1 MNKFTFFLLSGVSL
15 FLAPLCLSHNADCLN
30 LMDSEARLECFDS
43 AHGFNEKIS
52 EMPNTIQSKLINEP
66 EVALGEE
73 EMQVEMASEEILF
86 SEQLSQT
93 AKKGGLW
100 SRIRGGIGLQE
111 RNTSSAKAAE
121 TKALVERVV
130 TLWPDERQRYFLNND
145 EVWEQTRATR
155 VDIKEKD
162 AVTIKKGM
170 LSGFLMLSEGGASV
184 PVKKSER

>member
-1 MNKFTFFLLSGVSL
+1 MNKFTFFLLSGFSL
-15 FLAPLCLSHNADCLN
+15 LIAPPCLSHNADCLTV
-30 LMDSEARLECFDS
+30 MDSEARLECFDN
-43 AHGFNEKIS
+43 ALGYNEKTTQIS
-52 EMPNTIQSKLINEP
+52 DTIQSKLITEP

-73 EMQVEMASEEILF
+73 EMQVEMDLEETLF

-111 RNTSSAKAAE
+111 RNTSSAKAEE

-162 AVTIKKGM
+162 LVIIKKGM